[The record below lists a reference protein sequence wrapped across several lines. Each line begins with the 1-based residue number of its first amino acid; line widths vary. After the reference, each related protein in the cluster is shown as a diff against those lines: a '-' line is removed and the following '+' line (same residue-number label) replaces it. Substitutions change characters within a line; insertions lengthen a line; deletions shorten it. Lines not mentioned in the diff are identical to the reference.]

1 MTPLYLAVVPRR
13 SGWNQLV
20 LHTGVLQS
28 DVKRTEFRIA
38 DVLVCK
44 LRSVI
49 RLDCLNLERKYF
61 LKHFE
66 ELHRVFRCMLL
77 KPVNKSYSGAFVY
90 GCPLVKVLSVP
101 SRCAFQAVIR
111 HFFNV
116 YLHFFSRNKNL
127 GIPAVTLAYVWLLLL
142 ASAQS
147 ESFGGIDPETG
158 VCANFVDY

>member
-13 SGWNQLV
+13 SGWNHLV

-28 DVKRTEFRIA
+28 NVKRTKFRIA

-44 LRSVI
+44 LSPII
-49 RLDCLNLERKYF
+49 RLDRLNLERKYF

-66 ELHRVFRCMLL
+66 ELYRVFRCILL
-77 KPVNKSYSGAFVY
+77 KPVNKSYPGAFVY
-90 GCPLVKVLSVP
+90 GCPLVKVLFVP

-116 YLHFFSRNKNL
+116 YLYFFSQNKNL
-127 GIPAVTLAYVWLLLL
+127 GIPTVTLAYVWLFLL

-147 ESFGGIDPETG
+147 EPFSGK
-158 VCANFVDY
+158 

>member
-28 DVKRTEFRIA
+28 NVKQTEFRIA

-44 LRSVI
+44 LSPII
-49 RLDCLNLERKYF
+49 RLDRLNLERKYF

-66 ELHRVFRCMLL
+66 ELYRVFRCMLL

-90 GCPLVKVLSVP
+90 GCPLVKVLFVP
-101 SRCAFQAVIR
+101 SRCAFQAVI
-111 HFFNV
+111 V
-116 YLHFFSRNKNL
+116 LFSLRL
-127 GIPAVTLAYVWLLLL
+127 DAYMLLVL
-142 ASAQS
+142 SCS
-147 ESFGGIDPETG
+147 
-158 VCANFVDY
+158 

>member
-1 MTPLYLAVVPRR
+1 MPPLYLAIVPRR
-13 SGWNQLV
+13 SGWDQIV

-49 RLDCLNLERKYF
+49 RLDRLNLERKYF

-90 GCPLVKVLSVP
+90 DCPLVKVLSVP

-116 YLHFFSRNKNL
+116 YLHFFSRDENL
-127 GIPAVTLAYVWLLLL
+127 GIPAVTLAYVWLFLLV
-142 ASAQS
+142 SAQS
-147 ESFGGIDPETG
+147 EPFSSIDPKTG

>member
-1 MTPLYLAVVPRR
+1 MDAAETHSAAI
-13 SGWNQLV
+13 SN
-20 LHTGVLQS
+20 
-28 DVKRTEFRIA
+28 
-38 DVLVCK
+38 VLV
-44 LRSVI
+44 
-49 RLDCLNLERKYF
+49 DAMDAE
-61 LKHFE
+61 HG
-66 ELHRVFRCMLL
+66 L

-147 ESFGGIDPETG
+147 ESFGSIDPETG

>member
-28 DVKRTEFRIA
+28 NVKRTEWNVCLFCLHRHIRQQFLKQLFA
-38 DVLVCK
+38 DAFFI
-44 LRSVI
+44 RPVI

-66 ELHRVFRCMLL
+66 ELYRVFRCMLL

-101 SRCAFQAVIR
+101 SCCAFQAVI
-111 HFFNV
+111 V
-116 YLHFFSRNKNL
+116 LFSLRL
-127 GIPAVTLAYVWLLLL
+127 DAYLLLVL
-142 ASAQS
+142 FCS
-147 ESFGGIDPETG
+147 
-158 VCANFVDY
+158 

>member
-1 MTPLYLAVVPRR
+1 MTPLYLAVVPRC
-13 SGWNQLV
+13 SGRNQLV
-20 LHTGVLQS
+20 LHTGVLQNN
-28 DVKRTEFRIA
+28 VKRTEFCIA

-77 KPVNKSYSGAFVY
+77 KAVNESYSGAFVY

-101 SRCAFQAVIR
+101 SCCAFQAVIR